1 MDHRFCSL
9 DIRADRAK
17 TEALETVVGHGG
29 NSFLGVAP
37 TQ

>member
-17 TEALETVVGHGG
+17 TEALETVAAMAATA
-29 NSFLGVAP
+29 SWA
-37 TQ
+37 